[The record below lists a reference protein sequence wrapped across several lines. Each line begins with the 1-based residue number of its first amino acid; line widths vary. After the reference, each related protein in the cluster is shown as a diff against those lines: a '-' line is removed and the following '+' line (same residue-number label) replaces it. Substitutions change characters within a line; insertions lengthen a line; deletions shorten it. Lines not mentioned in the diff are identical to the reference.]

1 MAKRNKEKDNM
12 FFGLDLTDEQ
22 QEFVDAIFDDNKKI
36 ILCNSKAGTGKTS
49 ISVACAKLL
58 VSKGKYD
65 GLVYIFS
72 GVEESKYGYRPGS
85 QEEKEK
91 NYLLPLYDALITI
104 NEMPEQAI
112 VSTSLMKPKKESTAW
127 VEVMSHT
134 FLRGSNIKK
143 KFVILDECENWTVSE
158 IKKVLTRCHN
168 DCLVICIGHTG
179 QIDLLNKELSGFQKY
194 IDHFKD
200 EEQCVV
206 CTLSKNFRG
215 WVANHA
221 DSLEG

>member
-1 MAKRNKEKDNM
+1 MAKKNKDGM
-12 FFGLDLTDEQ
+12 FFGLELTDEQ
-22 QEFVDAIFDDNKKI
+22 QEFVSAIFDDTKKI
-36 ILCNSKAGTGKTS
+36 ILCNSKAGTGKTG

-58 VSKGKYD
+58 VSQGKYD

-72 GVEESKYGYRPGS
+72 GVEEDKYGYRPGS

-112 VSTSLMKPKKESTAW
+112 ASNNIVKNKKDSTAW
-127 VEVMSHT
+127 VETMSHT
-134 FLRGSNIKK
+134 FLRGSNIKR
-143 KFVILDECENWTVSE
+143 KFVILDECQNWTTSE
-158 IKKVLTRCHN
+158 IKKVLTRIHDN
-168 DCLVICIGHTG
+168 SKVVCIGHTG

-200 EEQCVV
+200 EEQCAV
-206 CTLSKNFRG
+206 CTLSRNFRG
-215 WVANHA
+215 WLANHA